1 MAETFDVIV
10 IGGGAMGT
18 AAARTLSARGR
29 SVLLLERFEIGHAR
43 GSSGGPTRIFRLAY
57 DHPDYV
63 RMARLALQD
72 WRDLEAEAGEKLL
85 ITTAG
90 LDVGAAGR
98 PTAEALESA
107 GERLEYLSPDAIAER
122 WPGIRLD
129 AGTEAF
135 VQEEGGV
142 CMAERTVHAQA
153 RLARKHGATIVERT
167 TVERLHVNDTGVE
180 VNTATETYR
189 AALAVVTAGPWARP
203 LLRGAGIDLPLVPS
217 FEQVTYFALDDPSPL
232 PTIIDWS
239 VTPPN
244 TPYVVPNPEETG
256 HFKIALHMSG
266 PSVDADERSFEP
278 DAERVRRVT
287 EYAGMR
293 FAPHHPERG
302 TDTCLYTNTP
312 DEDFVL
318 DRRGSVVIGS
328 ACSGHGFKF
337 TPFIGRVLAD
347 LAMARPAPVPIDRFG
362 SSRPALRATRGAA
375 PAS

>member
-1 MAETFDVIV
+1 MAEPFDVIV

-29 SVLLLERFEIGHAR
+29 NVVLLERFEIGHAR

-63 RMARLALQD
+63 RMARQALGD
-72 WRDLEAEAGEKLL
+72 WRELEAEAGEPLL

-90 LDVGAAGR
+90 LDLGTAGR
-98 PTAEALESA
+98 PTAAALEAA
-107 GERLEYLSPDAIAER
+107 GERLEYLPPDAVAER
-122 WPGIRLD
+122 WPGVYLEPD
-129 AGTEAF
+129 TEAF

-142 CMAERTVHAQA
+142 CMAERTVRAQA
-153 RLARKHGATIVERT
+153 RAALAHGATIREQTEVERIRVT
-167 TVERLHVNDTGVE
+167 GIGVE
-180 VNTATETYR
+180 VNTAGQSYR
-189 AALAVVTAGPWARP
+189 APVAVVTAGPWAGP

-217 FEQVTYFALDDPSPL
+217 FEQVTYFALEDPSPL

-244 TPYVVPNPEETG
+244 TPYVVPNPEEPG
-256 HFKIALHMSG
+256 HFKVALHMSG
-266 PSVDADERSFEP
+266 PPVDANGRSFEP
-278 DAERVRRVT
+278 DPVRVRRVT
-287 EYAGMR
+287 KYAATR

-328 ACSGHGFKF
+328 PCSGHGFKF
-337 TPFIGRVLAD
+337 APFVGRVLAD
-347 LAMARPAPVPIDRFG
+347 LVTGQSPPMSLERFR
-362 SSRPALRATRGAA
+362 STRPALRPNERSF
-375 PAS
+375 PD

>member
-1 MAETFDVIV
+1 MAEPFDVIV

-18 AAARTLSARGR
+18 AAARNLSARGR

-63 RMARLALQD
+63 RMARLALED
-72 WRDLEAEAGEKLL
+72 WRDLEAEAGEPLL

-90 LDVGAAGR
+90 LDVGIAGR
-98 PTAEALESA
+98 STAEALESA
-107 GERLEYLSPDAIAER
+107 GERFEYLPPHAIAER

-142 CMAERTVHAQA
+142 CMAERTVRAQA
-153 RLARKHGATIVERT
+153 RLALQHGATIVERT
-167 TVERLHVNDTGVE
+167 KVERLHTTDAGVE
-180 VNTATETYR
+180 VNTAAETYH
-189 AALAVVTAGPWARP
+189 AALAVVTAGPWAGP

-217 FEQVTYFALDDPSPL
+217 FEQVTYFALDHPSPL

-239 VTPPN
+239 ITPPS
-244 TPYVVPNPEETG
+244 TPYVVPNPEEPG
-256 HFKIALHMSG
+256 HFKVALHMSG

-278 DAERVRRVT
+278 DADRVRRVT

-293 FAPHHPERG
+293 FAPHRPERG

-328 ACSGHGFKF
+328 PCSGHGFKF

-347 LAMARPAPVPIDRFG
+347 LAMARPTPVPMERFG
-362 SSRPALRATRGAA
+362 SSRPALRAA
-375 PAS
+375 PGTASTS

>member
-1 MAETFDVIV
+1 MAEPFDVIV

-18 AAARTLSARGR
+18 AAARTLSGRGWN
-29 SVLLLERFEIGHAR
+29 VLVLERFEIGHAR
-43 GSSGGPTRIFRLAY
+43 GSSGGPTRIFRLSY

-63 RMARLALQD
+63 RMARLALED
-72 WRDLEAEAGEKLL
+72 WRDLEAEAGERLL

-90 LDVGAAGR
+90 LDVGVAGR

-107 GERLEYLSPDAIAER
+107 GEPFEYLPADAIAER
-122 WPGIRLD
+122 WPGIRID

-153 RLARKHGATIVERT
+153 RLARQHGATIVERT
-167 TVERLHVNDTGVE
+167 TVERLHATAAGVE
-180 VNTATETYR
+180 VNTAGETYR
-189 AALAVVTAGPWARP
+189 AALAVVTAGPWAGS

-239 VTPPN
+239 VTPPS
-244 TPYVVPNPEETG
+244 TPYVVPNPEEPG
-256 HFKIALHMSG
+256 HFKVALHMSG

-278 DAERVRRVT
+278 DADRVRRVT

-293 FAPHHPERG
+293 FAPHHPEGG

-328 ACSGHGFKF
+328 PCSGHGFKF

-347 LAMARPAPVPIDRFG
+347 LAMARPTPAPIERFG
-362 SSRPALRATRGAA
+362 SGRAALRGAGAA
-375 PAS
+375 PTG